1 MMAFY
6 HLFTIDFPNNIFR
19 WFQSLH
25 INKEPY
31 QQTNSFK
38 MLEIVMLHQI
48 PFNPSAVA
56 VKSIAI
62 GILAV
67 VRITLTIDGGN
78 VFPIPAKA
86 HPVVISAHI
95 NNCEYPKILR

>member
-1 MMAFY
+1 
-6 HLFTIDFPNNIFR
+6 
-19 WFQSLH
+19 
-25 INKEPY
+25 
-31 QQTNSFK
+31 

-86 HPVVISAHI
+86 PPVVIYAHI

>member
-1 MMAFY
+1 
-6 HLFTIDFPNNIFR
+6 
-19 WFQSLH
+19 
-25 INKEPY
+25 
-31 QQTNSFK
+31 

-86 HPVVISAHI
+86 PPVVISAHI